1 MNPQASVLLAAF
13 NQAWN
18 PVVITSADASAGFP
32 VEFANPA
39 FCTMTG
45 YALDELQGQSLKM
58 LQGPDTDTGVIAEM
72 RECLRQGRY
81 FEGTTTNYRK
91 DGTAYVVRWRIS
103 PVRNER
109 GELTHFLSIQHDMTE
124 LARSRERTQLLTQG
138 LDAASDPIMV
148 ADVNSQIVFVNK
160 AFSKASGYLPE
171 ELIGKTPSMLKSG
184 AHDATFYEDLY
195 EALAA
200 GNEFKAN
207 FINRRK
213 DGSVYHNEQH
223 ISPVMDSHGKITHY
237 ISVSRDITDRVEREH
252 ALKQAASTD
261 QLTGLFNRHYGAQLL
276 NEAHRDALL
285 QNSPLSLII
294 CDIDHFKQVND
305 QHGHLAGDRVLRSI
319 AQVLKQ
325 TVRSTDLLMRWG
337 GEEFVILLKNC
348 DIASARLRGEQIRSQ
363 VESFRDDAVE
373 PFTVS
378 LGAASLKASESIDDL
393 LARSDKALYASKRN
407 GRNRLTLSL
416 D

>member
-1 MNPQASVLLAAF
+1 MNPQASVLLAAL
-13 NQAWN
+13 NQTWN

-39 FCTMTG
+39 FCAMTG

-58 LQGPDTDTGVIAEM
+58 LQGPDTDPAVIAEL
-72 RECLRQGRY
+72 RECLRQERD

-91 DGTAYVVRWRIS
+91 DGTVYIVRWRIS

-109 GELTHFLSIQHDMTE
+109 GELTNFFSIQHDMTE
-124 LARSRERTQLLTQG
+124 LARSRERTLLLTQG

-148 ADVNSQIVFVNK
+148 ADVNSQIIFVNK

-200 GNEFKAN
+200 GKEFKAN

-285 QNSPLSLII
+285 
-294 CDIDHFKQVND
+294 
-305 QHGHLAGDRVLRSI
+305 
-319 AQVLKQ
+319 
-325 TVRSTDLLMRWG
+325 
-337 GEEFVILLKNC
+337 
-348 DIASARLRGEQIRSQ
+348 
-363 VESFRDDAVE
+363 
-373 PFTVS
+373 
-378 LGAASLKASESIDDL
+378 
-393 LARSDKALYASKRN
+393 
-407 GRNRLTLSL
+407 
-416 D
+416 

>member
-45 YALDELQGQSLKM
+45 YALNELQGKSLKM
-58 LQGPDTDTGVIAEM
+58 LQGPDTNPAVIAEM

-91 DGTAYVVRWRIS
+91 DRTAYVVRWRIS
-103 PVRNER
+103 PVRDER
-109 GELTHFLSIQHDMTE
+109 GELTHFLSIQQDMTE

-148 ADVNSQIVFVNK
+148 ADVNSEIIFVNK

-200 GNEFKAN
+200 GKEFKAT
-207 FINRRK
+207 FVNRRK

-261 QLTGLFNRHYGAQLL
+261 QLTGLFNRHYGAKLL

-285 QNSPLSLII
+285 EQRPLSLII
-294 CDIDHFKQVND
+294 CDIDHFKRVND
-305 QHGHLAGDRVLRSI
+305 QYGHLAGDRVLRSI

-348 DIASARLRGEQIRSQ
+348 DIANARLRGEQIRSQ

-378 LGAASLKASESIDDL
+378 LGVASLKANESIDDL

-407 GRNRLTLSL
+407 GRNQLTLSL

>member
-285 QNSPLSLII
+285 ENSPLSLII